1 MRSIVFLLCLGVF
14 LPASAQNTRDFPYHA
29 LVSCGMHGSHI
40 NVLACFSGRHVGT
53 EMELRNGDQ
62 YGLYKVYE
70 ISKLGTETRD
80 GLRIE
85 LRRNFAL
92 KVQNSSDSL
101 VLTVTIVESATNKRV
116 FQKSAA
122 KFGVVSVAN

>member
-1 MRSIVFLLCLGVF
+1 MRSIVFLLCLGIF
-14 LPASAQNTRDFPYHA
+14 IPASAQNTRDFPYHA
-29 LVSCGMHGSHI
+29 LVSCGMQGNHI

-53 EMELRNGDQ
+53 ELELRNGDQ

-101 VLTVTIVESATNKRV
+101 ILTVTIVESATNKRV

-122 KFGVVSVAN
+122 QYGVVSVKS